1 MINRYTVI
9 GQPIAHSLSPIIHQ
23 FFGELTQRR
32 IQYTRTEGTPETFEK
47 IVLDWQTEGGRGCN
61 VTLPFKELAAQ
72 VCDRL
77 SENAA
82 RSGAVNTIRM
92 HRDGSRVGHN
102 TDGVGLIA
110 DLGAQMSSG
119 LASKRV
125 LLIGAGGAARGVIGP
140 LLDARPLALQIV
152 NRTAERALE
161 LARLFE
167 GVGPVLGS
175 GFDALSDVEPFDL
188 IINATSL
195 SLQGQLPPMS
205 ESSLAP
211 GAFVYDMMYGT
222 GDTVFMSWARTHG
235 CEVSN
240 GFGML
245 LEQAAEAFLIWEGV
259 RPKMRIAG
267 PRLRELLR

>member
-32 IQYTRTEGTPETFEK
+32 IQYTRTEGTAETFER
-47 IVLDWQTEGGRGCN
+47 IVLDWQTSGGRGCN
-61 VTLPFKELAAQ
+61 VTLPFKEMAAS

-82 RSGAVNTIRM
+82 RSGAVNTIHM
-92 HRDGSRVGHN
+92 HRDGNRVGHN

-110 DLGAQMSSG
+110 DLNTQMASG
-119 LASKRV
+119 IQSKRV
-125 LLIGAGGAARGVIGP
+125 LLIGAGGAARGVVGP
-140 LLDARPLALQIV
+140 LLDAHPSALHIV
-152 NRTAERALE
+152 NRTAERA
-161 LARLFE
+161 
-167 GVGPVLGS
+167 
-175 GFDALSDVEPFDL
+175 DALACLFDNLGQVSASGYEALIDIEAFDV

-195 SLQGQLPPMS
+195 SLQGQLPPLPD
-205 ESSLAP
+205 SSIAA
-211 GAFVYDMMYGT
+211 GAFAYDMMYGT
-222 GDTVFMSWARTHG
+222 GDTVFMSWARRQG

-259 RPKMRIAG
+259 RPKMRIAA
-267 PRLRELLR
+267 PRLKALLR